1 MSSVIDT
8 HRPFLPAEV
17 HVSATSRRET
27 PAPAGRRFGDA
38 LAATSGALL
47 GGIEAVAGFSPAHP
61 AVSAAVRGSAGA
73 VEAAARVGATPEGA
87 LGSTDPSDMIQS
99 SQDSAMELLAL
110 QSEIGMEQQRFT
122 TLSNVMKARHETA
135 KAVIGNVR

>member
-1 MSSVIDT
+1 MVCN
-8 HRPFLPAEV
+8 HRP
-17 HVSATSRRET
+17 HVDPSG
-27 PAPAGRRFGDA
+27 PAGWVGLF
-38 LAATSGALL
+38 LV
-47 GGIEAVAGFSPAHP
+47 EAQSRHFAPSHP

-73 VEAAARVGATPEGA
+73 IEAASRVGESPDGA
-87 LGSTDPSDMIQS
+87 LGSTDPSTMLQS